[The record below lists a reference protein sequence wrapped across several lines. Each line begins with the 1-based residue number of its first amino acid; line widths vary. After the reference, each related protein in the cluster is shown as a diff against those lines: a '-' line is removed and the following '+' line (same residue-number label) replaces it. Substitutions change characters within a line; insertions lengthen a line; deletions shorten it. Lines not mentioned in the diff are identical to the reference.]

1 MKRAL
6 CGFPFRE
13 RRSGSQAKKKA
24 GRARLD
30 YSLIDGISI
39 FKDHVKERTEGARKG
54 EMVFIKHRET
64 ESGNLEL
71 SGPWTV
77 SSKVKQGWGARALQ
91 GWAHLP

>member
-1 MKRAL
+1 ML
-6 CGFPFRE
+6 SVVSPLERE
-13 RRSGSQAKKKA
+13 GLDPRLKKA
-24 GRARLD
+24 RRARLD

-54 EMVFIKHRET
+54 KMVFIKHRET

-71 SGPWTV
+71 SGPWRV

-91 GWAHLP
+91 GWANLS

>member
-1 MKRAL
+1 ML
-6 CGFPFRE
+6 SVVSPLERE
-13 RRSGSQAKKKA
+13 GLDPRPKKKKA

-91 GWAHLP
+91 AWAHLP